1 MARSQWASQDIMS
14 HVLAA
19 LTPENRLAITVS
31 LLTGLRIGDVLSLR
45 TRQLY
50 SERFT
55 VVEEKTLKKRT
66 VRLPNKLREQL
77 ISYAGKIYVFPNRLD
92 PCRHRTRQAV
102 YKDIKRAAKAF
113 RVRLNIT
120 PHSARKCYAVAEYRR
135 DFNAARVQRLLN
147 HSSEAVTMI
156 YALADQITARNSR
169 KNGRGPGP
177 VKGNASGVE

>member
-1 MARSQWASQDIMS
+1 MVFIARSEWVSQDVMS
-14 HVLAA
+14 HILAA

-31 LLTGLRIGDVLSLR
+31 LLTGLRIGDVLNIR
-45 TRQLY
+45 TRQLS
-50 SERFT
+50 SERLT
-55 VVEEKTLKKRT
+55 VIEEKTLKRRS
-66 VRLPNKLREQL
+66 VRIPDKLREQL

-92 PCRHRTRQAV
+92 PRRHRTRQAV

-113 RVRLNIT
+113 RVHLNIT

-156 YALADQITARNSR
+156 YAIADELTARQHKKTSP
-169 KNGRGPGP
+169 K
-177 VKGNASGVE
+177 

>member
-1 MARSQWASQDIMS
+1 MIDIARSEWASQDVMS
-14 HVLAA
+14 HILAA

-31 LLTGLRIGDVLSLR
+31 LLTGLRIGDVLNIR
-45 TRQLY
+45 TRQL
-50 SERFT
+50 SAERLT
-55 VVEEKTLKKRT
+55 VIEEKTLKRRT
-66 VRLPNKLREQL
+66 VRLPDKLREQL

-92 PCRHRTRQAV
+92 PRRHRTRQAV

-113 RVRLNIT
+113 RVKLNIT

-156 YALADQITARNSR
+156 YAIADELTARQHKKRS
-169 KNGRGPGP
+169 PQ
-177 VKGNASGVE
+177 

>member
-1 MARSQWASQDIMS
+1 MVIIARSEWASRDVMS
-14 HVLAA
+14 HILAA

-31 LLTGLRIGDVLSLR
+31 LLTGLRIGDVLNLR
-45 TRQLY
+45 TRQL
-50 SERFT
+50 SSDRLT
-55 VVEEKTLKKRT
+55 VIEEKTLKRRS
-66 VRLPNKLREQL
+66 VRIPDKLREQL

-92 PCRHRTRQAV
+92 PRRHRTRQAV

-113 RVRLNIT
+113 RVHLNIT

-156 YALADQITARNSR
+156 YAIADELTERQHKKRCP
-169 KNGRGPGP
+169 K
-177 VKGNASGVE
+177 